1 MVDNKVVDANICK
14 VQPKDSR
21 ICEYVCIGSLDL
33 MIDNKILADFNNL
46 LPLNNFLKKI
56 KWYLNISNNV

>member
-1 MVDNKVVDANICK
+1 MVENKVVDANICK

-33 MIDNKILADFNNL
+33 MIDNKRLADFNNF

-56 KWYLNISNNV
+56 K